1 MNHDVAQ
8 ETLARLRASLE
19 NEAYEDRIEEVS
31 KEIRSLEKKIDQLLE
46 LRLAQKIPEDMYEEK
61 FKRLN
66 RKLEQKK
73 GKREQL
79 QLAQSKQASTEKR
92 IQKIKNLL
100 QSHEELQQFDED
112 VFLSVVKKVIIGG
125 YDENGVSQPMK
136 IKFIYKTGMTD
147 SLDGSTFRSPRINAK
162 KRKQKTD
169 KMKML
174 EQADILSTHTLGAK
188 SLPSFSTDDYD
199 ELHSLSKVTA
209 RGDGGLD
216 VKSTEVNTEKGLK
229 TRHF

>member
-1 MNHDVAQ
+1 MALLEVDGILFAIPFRTHIRHKHSYIFKDSSRSDQSGLDFTKAVVVTDPSYIGEETLIDSGEYAEFLKKQDVIARRFDKFIRDYKKWAVDPAKYHEEAIQKAFVQSYTQTSNMNHDVAQ

-100 QSHEELQQFDED
+100 QSHEDCRCFGHRL
-112 VFLSVVKKVIIGG
+112 
-125 YDENGVSQPMK
+125 
-136 IKFIYKTGMTD
+136 
-147 SLDGSTFRSPRINAK
+147 
-162 KRKQKTD
+162 
-169 KMKML
+169 
-174 EQADILSTHTLGAK
+174 
-188 SLPSFSTDDYD
+188 
-199 ELHSLSKVTA
+199 
-209 RGDGGLD
+209 
-216 VKSTEVNTEKGLK
+216 
-229 TRHF
+229 